1 MFQPNIWQTNFP
13 AGQWSKVHSKNYEKT
28 GLNPFEHLWYG
39 LKTEV
44 QEFVVGEN
52 LHDKLYKLPQAKKD

>member
-1 MFQPNIWQTNFP
+1 MVQDNGPQKKI
-13 AGQWSKVHSKNYEKT
+13 EKT